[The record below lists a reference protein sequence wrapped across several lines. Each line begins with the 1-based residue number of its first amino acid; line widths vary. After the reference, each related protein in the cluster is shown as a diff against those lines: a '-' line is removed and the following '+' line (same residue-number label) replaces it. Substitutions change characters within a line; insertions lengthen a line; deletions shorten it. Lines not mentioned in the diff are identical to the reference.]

1 MLVAKCKMSKAAC
14 DLRQGLAKGN
24 GSNTYRAQYS
34 FTCGQCKQIVEN
46 KRGVKMITEELDT
59 IGRQKINQN
68 LKQRE
73 PVGYARNYC
82 QWMPLQE
89 TMTASPGGN
98 RHARD
103 AGQKEKNCKRLT
115 GNRKNEEPQMEES
128 RQRPGL
134 PPLSRRVCRLV

>member
-1 MLVAKCKMSKAAC
+1 MS
-14 DLRQGLAKGN
+14 D
-24 GSNTYRAQYS
+24 SRAQYS

-73 PVGYARNYC
+73 PVGYARNYY

-103 AGQKEKNCKRLT
+103 AGQKEKSCKRLT
-115 GNRKNEEPQMEES
+115 GNRKNEEPQMKES

-134 PPLSRRVCRLV
+134 PPLSRRVCRLDCCLA